1 METPVMTF
9 PFADALQQSAAYP
22 AIVTLH
28 IVGFVMLVGAV
39 AVFDLRVLGFGKA
52 LPVRSLARLCLPWAA
67 LSLVLVVPTGLL
79 MFIAYSAELLGSGEF
94 LSKLGLLLLAAILA
108 IVFHSGPYGS
118 VDAWNVDAP
127 APLAARLIC
136 AASLINWIAVIFV
149 GRMLTY

>member
-1 METPVMTF
+1 MEQPVMTF
-9 PFADALQQSAAYP
+9 PFADALQHSSWYP
-22 AIVTLH
+22 TIVTLH

-52 LPVRSLARLCLPWAA
+52 IPVRALARLCLPWAA

-79 MFIAYSAELLGSGEF
+79 MFIAYSAPLLASGEF
-94 LSKLGLLLLAAILA
+94 LVKLGLLLLAAILA
-108 IVFHSGPYGS
+108 ILFHSGPYGS
-118 VDAWNVDAP
+118 VDALNVDAT

-136 AASLINWIAVIFV
+136 AASLINWIAVLFV